1 MKDVYIDVFRQAVKE
16 TQKSTGYELPETLEA
31 YVVMLLA
38 SHMEKPNFLP
48 VHSFAHAYL
57 SIDKHTNSGAKQ
69 LGDTC
74 LFVTGVFPNYGISR
88 GIDISYYAS
97 IGKGSYASAARV
109 LNMSLFEMLSAHFDV
124 LRTVITLTTNPYAS
138 R

>member
-1 MKDVYIDVFRQAVKE
+1 MKDVYVDVFRKAVKE
-16 TQKSTGYELPETLEA
+16 TQETTGYELPETLEA

-38 SHMEKPNFLP
+38 SHMDKPDFLP
-48 VHSFAHAYL
+48 KQTFVKAYL
-57 SIDKHTNSGAKQ
+57 SIDAHTNSGAKQ

-74 LFVTGVFPNYGISR
+74 LFVTGVFPNYGLSR